1 MKRVF
6 VLLTVAFFLVACG
19 SKSVDIEGE
28 KVTYDEL
35 KEKIKEKEEELD
47 EITIDLN
54 KNKNHYEEL
63 QEIEEEHQELLDGS
77 LYYREEIT
85 ELDEEIEEKEI
96 ELNKIN
102 GDLVKVKDDPIKIN
116 PGTYYFGEDLEEGRY
131 KVTYQDGEH
140 GNIYFHGD
148 EDFAQTFGND
158 ETKEYTFNANEGE
171 DIKTD
176 IQALLYPIE

>member
-6 VLLTVAFFLVACG
+6 VLLTGALFCVACG
-19 SKSVDIEGE
+19 SEAVENEKE

-85 ELDEEIEEKEI
+85 ELDEEIEEKDRKSTRM
-96 ELNKIN
+96 NSSNVDKSN
-102 GDLVKVKDDPIKIN
+102 
-116 PGTYYFGEDLEEGRY
+116 
-131 KVTYQDGEH
+131 
-140 GNIYFHGD
+140 
-148 EDFAQTFGND
+148 
-158 ETKEYTFNANEGE
+158 
-171 DIKTD
+171 
-176 IQALLYPIE
+176 